1 MQLLTT
7 FILSCFLASSPDG
20 IIIRIPQ
27 GINLE
32 EREVR
37 ANLPEN
43 LKTSGRYDR
52 IEIVIY
58 RFSQGVEKLSY
69 SGKDSLN
76 ETLTS
81 GEIRA
86 LIKLKKNG
94 VLRKALFVTANGAR
108 KEQILTAFAG
118 RISEIIS
125 KL

>member
-7 FILSCFLASSPDG
+7 FILSCFLTSSPDG

-27 GINLE
+27 GISLE

>member
-7 FILSCFLASSPDG
+7 FILSCFLTSSPDG

-27 GINLE
+27 GISLE

-69 SGKDSLN
+69 SGKNSLN

-86 LIKLKKNG
+86 LVKLKKNG

>member
-1 MQLLTT
+1 MQLLTI

-37 ANLPEN
+37 ESLPKN

-69 SGKDSLN
+69 SGKNSLN

-94 VLRKALFVTANGAR
+94 VLRKALFVTAQGAR